1 MEVFIVAYT
10 DNKPVPT
17 APPQGV
23 RDHIAIANITCLA
36 LGEGVAP
43 TSTDIARAYGIHEGG
58 QRTGVVVKVGGYHG
72 YAANNIWE
80 KLRSW
85 EALSL

>member
-1 MEVFIVAYT
+1 MAYT
-10 DNKPVPT
+10 DGAPVPSE
-17 APPQGV
+17 PPPGV
-23 RDHIAIANITCLA
+23 HDHVAVANTTCLA

-43 TSTDIARAYGIHEGG
+43 TSTEIATAYRIGAG

-72 YAANNIWE
+72 YAAQNIWE